1 MAISSYKVQDIP
13 LKNTPLLMLK
23 DFFELTKARLAISV
37 VFSSLAGYLIAAN
50 SYDFSIIILLVV
62 GGYCMV
68 GASNSFNQIIEKDL
82 DSLMDRTRNR
92 PIPAGRVSVPV
103 AFVISVLLTLT
114 GIVILYKINPKTA
127 LFGAISI
134 FIYTCLYTPLK
145 TVTPLSVFVGAF
157 PGAIPFML
165 GWVAATNN
173 FGIEAGAL
181 FTIQFFWQ
189 FPHFWALG
197 WMLDEDYKK
206 AGISMLPTKKKDKA
220 TALQTVLY
228 TIWMIM
234 ISIFPVSGL
243 TGDLNLSVFSAILIG
258 IIGLVMLYFSVNL
271 YTKMTTESAKNL
283 FTASVVCLTLV
294 QIVYVI
300 DKIYIW
306 T

>member
-1 MAISSYKVQDIP
+1 
-13 LKNTPLLMLK
+13 MLK

-50 SYDFSIIILLVV
+50 SYDFSIIILLVF

-82 DSLMDRTRNR
+82 DALMDRTRNR
-92 PIPAGRVSVPV
+92 PIPAGRVSVSV
-103 AFVISVLLTLT
+103 AFGISVLLTLT

-173 FGIEAGAL
+173 FVIEAGAL

-243 TGDLNLSVFSAILIG
+243 TGDLHLSVFSAILIG

-283 FTASVVCLTLV
+283 FTSSVVCLTLV

>member
-82 DSLMDRTRNR
+82 DALMDRTRNR
-92 PIPAGRVSVPV
+92 PIPTGRISVSV
-103 AFVISVLLTLT
+103 AFIISVLLTLT

>member
-13 LKNTPLLMLK
+13 LKNTLLLMLK

-37 VFSSLAGYLIAAN
+37 VFSSLAGYLIAAD

-82 DSLMDRTRNR
+82 DALMDRTRNR
-92 PIPAGRVSVPV
+92 PIPAGRVSVSV
-103 AFVISVLLTLT
+103 AFGISVLLTLT

-243 TGDLNLSVFSAILIG
+243 TGDLHLSVFSAILIG

>member
-1 MAISSYKVQDIP
+1 MYLI
-13 LKNTPLLMLK
+13 NFK
-23 DFFELTKARLAISV
+23 DFSELTKARLAISV
-37 VFSSLAGYLIAAN
+37 VFSSLAGYLIAAD
-50 SYDFSIIILLVV
+50 SYDLYIVLQLII

-68 GASNSFNQIIEKDL
+68 GASNSFNQIIEADL
-82 DSLMDRTRNR
+82 DALMDRTKNR
-92 PIPAGRVSVPV
+92 PIPTGR
-103 AFVISVLLTLT
+103 ISVSIAFLISALLTLI
-114 GIVILYKINPKTA
+114 GIVILYKINSKTA

-145 TVTPLSVFVGAF
+145 TKTPLSVFVGAF

-206 AGISMLPTKKKDKA
+206 AGINMLPTKKKDKA
-220 TALQTVLY
+220 TALQIVLY

-243 TGDLNLSVFSAILIG
+243 TGDLHLSVFSAILIG
-258 IIGLVMLYFSVNL
+258 IIGLAMLYFSVNL
-271 YTKMTTESAKNL
+271 YNKMTTGSAKKL
-283 FTASVVCLTLV
+283 FIASVVCLTLV
-294 QIVYVI
+294 QTVYVI

-306 T
+306 N

>member
-82 DSLMDRTRNR
+82 DALMDRTRNR
-92 PIPAGRVSVPV
+92 PIPAGRVSVSV
-103 AFVISVLLTLT
+103 AFVISVLLTFT
-114 GIVILYKINPKTA
+114 GIVVLYKINPKTA

-220 TALQTVLY
+220 TALQTVVY

-243 TGDLNLSVFSAILIG
+243 TGDLHLSVFSAILIG

-300 DKIYIW
+300 DKIYI
-306 T
+306 